1 MLQFPLLVG
10 LERRGGGYP
19 EVVHVVLHP
28 EQEEAEGEEGGHR
41 EAGADH
47 SPGVGGDCV
56 APPVK

>member
-1 MLQFPLLVG
+1 MLAMIMTG
-10 LERRGGGYP
+10 WWA
-19 EVVHVVLHP
+19 P

-56 APPVK
+56 APPATLDLEWMFNMVTKLM